1 MVQNRKVMLLTGG
14 STGIGEAT
22 VMEAAKRGY
31 RICFTYNTR
40 KDHARE
46 IENHIKAQF
55 QTDAITLQCDIS
67 SFNAAR
73 EIVEKTLAAF
83 GTIDVLV
90 NNAGA
95 AWDGVSWKMEEE
107 KWDRVIDVNLKGC
120 FNFVRHVAPIL
131 KEKKA
136 GKIINVSSINGLR
149 GKFGNTNYSAA
160 KAGVIGYTKALA
172 KELGPFGIN
181 VNAVA
186 PGTIRTTMINEA
198 PDSKKIIDLAL
209 NEILIKRMGEPI
221 DVANAILFLAS
232 EEARHI
238 LGEVIKVDGG
248 QYI

>member
-1 MVQNRKVMLLTGG
+1 MSQENKVLLLTGG

-22 VMEAAKRGY
+22 VIEAVKRGY
-31 RICFTYNTR
+31 SVSFTYNTR
-40 KDHARE
+40 KDS
-46 IENHIKAQF
+46 AQKIIDSLKE
-55 QTDAITLQCDIS
+55 QYHDRIIASQCDIASFS
-67 SFNAAR
+67 SAT
-73 EIVEKTLAAF
+73 EIVEKTVETF

-107 KWDRVIDVNLKGC
+107 KWDRVIAVNLKGC
-120 FNFVRHVAPIL
+120 FNFVRNVAPIL

-136 GKIINVSSINGLR
+136 GKIINVASINGLR
-149 GKFGNTNYSAA
+149 GKFGNSNYSAA

-172 KELGPFGIN
+172 RELGPYNIN

-186 PGTIRTTMINEA
+186 PGTIKTAMINEA
-198 PDSKKIIDLAL
+198 PDSKKLIDLAT
-209 NEILIKRMGEPI
+209 NEIIIKRIGEPV
-221 DVANAILFLAS
+221 DVANTILFLAS

>member
-1 MVQNRKVMLLTGG
+1 MVQDGKVMLLTGG

-31 RICFTYNTR
+31 RVCFTYNTR
-40 KDHARE
+40 KDRARE
-46 IENHIKAQF
+46 IVNQIKNRF
-55 QTDAITLQCDIS
+55 QADAAAHQCDIS
-67 SFNAAR
+67 DFNAAR
-73 EIVEKTLAAF
+73 EVVEKTVAEF

-90 NNAGA
+90 NNAGTTL
-95 AWDGVSWKMEEE
+95 DGVSWKMREE
-107 KWDRVIDVNLKGC
+107 KWDRVIAVNLKGC

-136 GKIINVSSINGLR
+136 GKIINLTSINGMR
-149 GKFGNTNYSAA
+149 GKFGNSNYSAA

-186 PGTIRTTMINEA
+186 PGTIRTAMINEA
-198 PDSKKIIDLAL
+198 PDSQKIIDLAL
-209 NEILIKRMGEPI
+209 NEILLKRIGEPS
-221 DVANAILFLAS
+221 DVANVILFLAS